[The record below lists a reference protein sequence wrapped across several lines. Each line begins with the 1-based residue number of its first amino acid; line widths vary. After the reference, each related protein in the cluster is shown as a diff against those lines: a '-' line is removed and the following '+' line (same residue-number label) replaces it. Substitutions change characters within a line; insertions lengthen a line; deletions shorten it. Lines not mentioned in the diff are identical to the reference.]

1 MKKEKNHVIKN
12 NLYAVKMLSKICP
25 ALVINK
31 GFVKMADYVEWL
43 FYSGFYMRF
52 IVYGLENGKSYNFFL
67 IYLGVCAL
75 VYMTIELYFLINQ
88 GYVDP
93 VFINKVNNS
102 LGKLLFNKAQNVE
115 LRCFEDTEFYNKYTL
130 AMDKADSRLIET
142 VDTFWGVI
150 FGFIAAIVSFVFLF
164 QIDKF
169 AVLFVI
175 FPIIGNFVFNR
186 KLGVIDYER
195 NKEMA
200 LHNRKN
206 AYVNR
211 VMYMPEYS
219 KEMRLTNVFNLM
231 KKRFNESME
240 GISKVAEKYKGRGA
254 INHILR
260 CSFTFSFIFEGMLIY
275 GSYRTLVSKTMIA
288 SELAV
293 ITSMMVASTWILI
306 EFTDSCMKSYQNG
319 LYMDNLRN
327 FLEYEEV
334 IPEDYAGDKPAE
346 EIESIEFRNVCFS
359 YDGKENIIENLS
371 LKMEGSKTYA
381 LVGYNGAGKSTLIKL
396 LLRFYDPT
404 SGEILLNGRNIKE
417 YELKE
422 YRKLFACAFQDHML
436 FSASIKENV
445 LMRECTKDDDEKVIK
460 ALKNAGVYD
469 KVSELPEGIETIM
482 TKEFDENGA
491 VLSGGESQ
499 KIVVARAFASGALV
513 NVFDEPSSALDPI
526 AEYELFD
533 NIIRNKEKKT
543 MLFISHRLS
552 SVKDAD
558 RVFLLSDKNILEAGT
573 HEELMK
579 LNGKYANMY
588 RKQAENYL
596 AINIGEEEAV

>member
-1 MKKEKNHVIKN
+1 
-12 NLYAVKMLSKICP
+12 
-25 ALVINK
+25 
-31 GFVKMADYVEWL
+31 
-43 FYSGFYMRF
+43 
-52 IVYGLENGKSYNFFL
+52 
-67 IYLGVCAL
+67 
-75 VYMTIELYFLINQ
+75 
-88 GYVDP
+88 
-93 VFINKVNNS
+93 
-102 LGKLLFNKAQNVE
+102 LLFNKAQNVE

-240 GISKVAEKYKGRGA
+240 GISRVAEKYKGRGA

-499 KIVVARAFASGALV
+499 KIVVARAFASDASV

>member
-12 NLYAVKMLSKICP
+12 NLYAVKMLFKICP

-31 GFVKMADYVEWL
+31 GFVKLADYVEWL

-52 IVYGLENGKSYNFFL
+52 IVYGLENGKSYTFFL
-67 IYLGVCAL
+67 IYLGVSAL
-75 VYMTIELYFLINQ
+75 IYMIIELYFLINQ

-93 VFINKVNNS
+93 VFINRVNNS
-102 LGKLLFNKAQNVE
+102 LGKLLFSKAQNVE
-115 LRCFEDTEFYNKYTL
+115 LKCFEDTEFYNKYTL
-130 AMDKADSRLIET
+130 AMDKADSRLIDT

-150 FGFIAAIVSFVFLF
+150 FGFFAAIASFVFLF

-231 KKRFNESME
+231 KKRFNESMR
-240 GISKVAEKYKGRGA
+240 GISTVAEKYKGRGA

-275 GSYRTLVSKTMIA
+275 GAYRTLVSKTMIA

-346 EIESIEFRNVCFS
+346 EIKSIEFRNVCFS

-404 SGEILLNGRNIKE
+404 DGEILLNGRNIKE

-445 LMRECTKDDDEKVIK
+445 LMRECTADDDEMVIK

-499 KIVVARAFASGALV
+499 KIVVARAFAFDASV

-558 RVFLLSDKNILEAGT
+558 RVFLLSDKNIPEAGT

-579 LNGKYANMY
+579 LNGRYANMY

-596 AINIGEEEAV
+596 AVSIGEEEAV

>member
-1 MKKEKNHVIKN
+1 
-12 NLYAVKMLSKICP
+12 
-25 ALVINK
+25 
-31 GFVKMADYVEWL
+31 
-43 FYSGFYMRF
+43 
-52 IVYGLENGKSYNFFL
+52 
-67 IYLGVCAL
+67 
-75 VYMTIELYFLINQ
+75 
-88 GYVDP
+88 
-93 VFINKVNNS
+93 
-102 LGKLLFNKAQNVE
+102 
-115 LRCFEDTEFYNKYTL
+115 
-130 AMDKADSRLIET
+130 
-142 VDTFWGVI
+142 
-150 FGFIAAIVSFVFLF
+150 
-164 QIDKF
+164 
-169 AVLFVI
+169 
-175 FPIIGNFVFNR
+175 
-186 KLGVIDYER
+186 
-195 NKEMA
+195 
-200 LHNRKN
+200 
-206 AYVNR
+206 
-211 VMYMPEYS
+211 
-219 KEMRLTNVFNLM
+219 
-231 KKRFNESME
+231 
-240 GISKVAEKYKGRGA
+240 
-254 INHILR
+254 NHILR

-334 IPEDYAGDKPAE
+334 IPEDYAGDKPGE
-346 EIESIEFRNVCFS
+346 EIESIEFKNVCFS

-469 KVSELPEGIETIM
+469 KVSELSEGIETIM

-499 KIVVARAFASGALV
+499 KIVVARAFASRALV